1 MKQRSLAFVALP
13 SGALAF
19 GLALFVGLLTTPRPA
34 QAIVTLSADPALS
47 PSLFVYTRR
56 VTMRIGSHLLG
67 TISKVTFD
75 VTGANVSPTPT
86 PVVGVPTAGA
96 SVGGAPANSVRISV
110 SNRWTDFA
118 GQRVIVTVDSS
129 GGLVCTAG
137 PCGATTIPMSKIS
150 WTSSNLAT
158 GTYAGQD
165 FASGSFTGSATQ
177 TLLDFTGPVS
187 RSFNVTNDWV
197 FTYANDTLYPAGV
210 YQKRVTF
217 TATMP

>member
-1 MKQRSLAFVALP
+1 MRRRTWALAALP
-13 SGALAF
+13 SGVLAC

-34 QAIVTLSADPALS
+34 HAIVTLSADPALTTG
-47 PSLFVYTRR
+47 LFTYTRR
-56 VTMRIGSHLLG
+56 VTMRIGASTIG
-67 TISKVTFD
+67 TINKVTFN
-75 VTGANVSPTPT
+75 VTGANVSPTPA
-86 PVVGVPTAGA
+86 PVVGVPSAGA
-96 SVGGAPANSVRISV
+96 GVGSAPANSVRISV
-110 SNRWTDFA
+110 SNRWTTFA
-118 GQRVIVTVDSS
+118 NQQVIVTVDSS

-165 FASGSFTGSATQ
+165 FASGSFNDSATQ
-177 TLLDFTGPVS
+177 TLLDFTAPPS